1 MKRLFE
7 RIGLISLLVFSFF
20 LTDKT
25 STVIK
30 NLDDIM
36 VMIKSNKKNY
46 ETKSI
51 NAHIN
56 GNSII
61 PGISKK
67 EVNVNKS
74 YSKMKEYGKYNSN
87 LYIYNYTKPNISITN
102 NKDKYITR
110 GNVIKRMVSLN
121 FIIDDNTNLDKLLNI
136 LNNNKV
142 SSALFIDEEYLS
154 NNLDLIYSLINNGYI
169 IGIKNNKSNY
179 KWMDTIITKI
189 GKQKNIYCLYDNK
202 DTIDNCI
209 NINGYTIKGIKINK
223 NYYSNIK
230 KELTSGAIFNLDI
243 TDELINNLDVIIKFI
258 KKKGY
263 SIENIDIHIK
273 E

>member
-7 RIGLISLLVFSFF
+7 RIKLISLLVFSFF

-30 NLDDIM
+30 NLDYIM
-36 VMIKSNKKNY
+36 IMIKNDKKNY

-51 NAHIN
+51 DAYIN
-56 GNSII
+56 GDSII

-67 EVNVNKS
+67 EVNINKS

-121 FIIDDNTNLDKLLNI
+121 FIVDDNPNLDKLLTI
-136 LNNNKV
+136 LNNNQV
-142 SSALFIDEEYLS
+142 SSTLFIDEEYLS
-154 NNLDLIYSLINNGYI
+154 NNLDLVYNLINN
-169 IGIKNNKSNY
+169 
-179 KWMDTIITKI
+179 
-189 GKQKNIYCLYDNK
+189 
-202 DTIDNCI
+202 
-209 NINGYTIKGIKINK
+209 
-223 NYYSNIK
+223 
-230 KELTSGAIFNLDI
+230 F
-243 TDELINNLDVIIKFI
+243 
-258 KKKGY
+258 
-263 SIENIDIHIK
+263 
-273 E
+273 